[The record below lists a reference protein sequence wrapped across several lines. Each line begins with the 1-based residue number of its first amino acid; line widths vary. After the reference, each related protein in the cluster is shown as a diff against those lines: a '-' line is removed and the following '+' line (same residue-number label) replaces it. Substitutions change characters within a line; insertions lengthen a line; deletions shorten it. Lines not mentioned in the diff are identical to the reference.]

1 MGQKNNN
8 ATLTATKPEVHVT
21 GRHVMITQAMKDYAG
36 DKVLKLERFGLR
48 IWDINVLMD
57 IQKMQHIVKI
67 EFKVNGFPLKSTAVS
82 EDMYASIDGAVDKVQ
97 AQLRRYK
104 SRLTDHHAKGR
115 KEIEMRVEVLE
126 RPRDSDL
133 LEINDEIDEENTRR
147 ADNTLKPHAVVQVET
162 RTLNELTQAEAI
174 MKMELSE
181 DLFVVYRSEEDK
193 KLRVI
198 YRRNDGNYGIIET
211 GV

>member
-1 MGQKNNN
+1 MGQKNNS
-8 ATLTATKPEVHVT
+8 ATLTATKPEVNVT
-21 GRHVMITQAMKDYAG
+21 GRHVMITQAMKDYAR
-36 DKVLKLERFGLR
+36 DKILKLERFGLR

-57 IQKMQHIVKI
+57 IQKVQHIVKV

-82 EDMYASIDGAVDKVQ
+82 EDMYASIDGAIDKVQ

-104 SRLTDHHAKGR
+104 SRLTDHHAKGH
-115 KEIEMRVEVLE
+115 KEIEMRVQILE
-126 RPRDSDL
+126 RLNDLSD
-133 LEINDEIDEENTRR
+133 INDEIDEENARR
-147 ADNTLKPHAVVQVET
+147 ADSTLKPHAVVQVES
-162 RTLNELTQAEAI
+162 RTLNELSQEEAI

-181 DLFVVYRSEEDK
+181 DLFLVYRSEEDR